1 MVKQW
6 CYQNMTYAVTKNQ
19 DLLKIKKCIEMHL
32 KQPGF
37 TFSVCGPFTKKE
49 FKNLKNRRWDTNYIY
64 KNEFDKA
71 CFQYHMAYGDF
82 KDLTRRTASDKI
94 LRDKVFNIAKNPKY
108 DRFQR
113 ELDSL
118 VYKFLIKNPQ
128 VVVLICVQINLLLI
142 MKITL
147 NYTNQL
153 LKKFKK

>member
-1 MVKQW
+1 M
-6 CYQNMTYAVTKNQ
+6 
-19 DLLKIKKCIEMHL
+19 

-37 TFSVCGPFTKKE
+37 SYSACRPFTINKE
-49 FKNLKNRRWDTNYIY
+49 RIQKFKEAGDTNYIF
-64 KNEFDKA
+64 KNELDKS
-71 CFQYHMAYGDF
+71 CYQHDMAYGDF

-94 LRDKVFNIAKNPKY
+94 LSDKVFNIAKNPKY

>member
-1 MVKQW
+1 
-6 CYQNMTYAVTKNQ
+6 MTYAVTKNQ

-32 KQPGF
+32 KQPEF
-37 TFSVCGPFTKKE
+37 TFSGCGPYTKKE
-49 FKNLKNRRWDTNYIY
+49 FKNLKNRRWDTNCIY
-64 KNEFDKA
+64 KNQFDKA
-71 CFQYHMAYGDF
+71 CFQYHMAHGDF

-108 DRFQR
+108 DRCQR

-142 MKITL
+142 MK
-147 NYTNQL
+147 N
-153 LKKFKK
+153 

>member
-1 MVKQW
+1 
-6 CYQNMTYAVTKNQ
+6 
-19 DLLKIKKCIEMHL
+19 
-32 KQPGF
+32 
-37 TFSVCGPFTKKE
+37 
-49 FKNLKNRRWDTNYIY
+49 
-64 KNEFDKA
+64 
-71 CFQYHMAYGDF
+71 MAYGDF
-82 KDLTRRTASDKI
+82 EDLTRRTASDKI
-94 LRDKVFNIAKNPKY
+94 LSDKVFNIAKNPKY

>member
-1 MVKQW
+1 
-6 CYQNMTYAVTKNQ
+6 
-19 DLLKIKKCIEMHL
+19 
-32 KQPGF
+32 
-37 TFSVCGPFTKKE
+37 
-49 FKNLKNRRWDTNYIY
+49 
-64 KNEFDKA
+64 
-71 CFQYHMAYGDF
+71 MAYGDF

-142 MKITL
+142 MKITQ

-153 LKKFKK
+153 LEKFKK

>member
-1 MVKQW
+1 
-6 CYQNMTYAVTKNQ
+6 
-19 DLLKIKKCIEMHL
+19 
-32 KQPGF
+32 
-37 TFSVCGPFTKKE
+37 
-49 FKNLKNRRWDTNYIY
+49 
-64 KNEFDKA
+64 
-71 CFQYHMAYGDF
+71 MAYGDF

-142 MKITL
+142 MKITQ

>member
-1 MVKQW
+1 
-6 CYQNMTYAVTKNQ
+6 
-19 DLLKIKKCIEMHL
+19 
-32 KQPGF
+32 
-37 TFSVCGPFTKKE
+37 
-49 FKNLKNRRWDTNYIY
+49 
-64 KNEFDKA
+64 
-71 CFQYHMAYGDF
+71 MAYGDF

-94 LRDKVFNIAKNPKY
+94 LSDKVFNIAKNPKY

>member
-1 MVKQW
+1 
-6 CYQNMTYAVTKNQ
+6 
-19 DLLKIKKCIEMHL
+19 
-32 KQPGF
+32 
-37 TFSVCGPFTKKE
+37 
-49 FKNLKNRRWDTNYIY
+49 
-64 KNEFDKA
+64 
-71 CFQYHMAYGDF
+71 MAYGDF

-142 MKITL
+142 MK
-147 NYTNQL
+147 N
-153 LKKFKK
+153 